1 MAPVLVLIDIQRD
14 YFPGGRFPL
23 VGSDA
28 AAERAAELLGAFRAA
43 GLPVVHVRHAAS
55 GAGSFLEAGTPGAEI
70 DPRVAPKGDEQVVVK
85 HHPNAF
91 KDGVLGGALAA
102 HAGAPLVVAGM
113 MTSMC
118 IDAGVRAASDLGW
131 EVTVAADACAA
142 PDLTFGGV
150 TVGGADVHAAF
161 LAALASAYARVE
173 PVAALVAALRA
184 RTSA

>member
-1 MAPVLVLIDIQRD
+1 MGPVLVLIDIQRD

-23 VGSDA
+23 VDPDA
-28 AAERAAELLGAFRAA
+28 AAERAAELLVAFRAA
-43 GLPVVHVRHAAS
+43 GLPVVHVRHESS
-55 GAGSFLEAGTPGAEI
+55 GSGSFLEAGTPGAEI
-70 DPRVAPKGDEQVVVK
+70 DPRVAPEGDETVVVK

-91 KDGVLGGALAA
+91 WGGLLGEALAA

-118 IDAGVRAASDLGW
+118 VDASVRAASDLGW

-142 PDLTFGGV
+142 PDLAFGGV

-173 PVAALVAALRA
+173 PVAAVVAALRA
-184 RTSA
+184 PA

>member
-1 MAPVLVLIDIQRD
+1 MTPVLVLIDIQRD

-28 AAERAAELLGAFRAA
+28 AAERAADLLAAFRAA

-55 GAGSFLEAGTPGAEI
+55 GAGSFLEEGTPGAEI
-70 DPRVAPKGDEQVVVK
+70 DPRVAPGGGEPVVVK

-91 KDGVLGGALAA
+91 FGGRLDEALAA

-118 IDAGVRAASDLGW
+118 VDASVRAASDLGW
-131 EVTVAADACAA
+131 KVTVAADACAA
-142 PDLTFGGV
+142 PDLSFGGT

-161 LAALASAYARVE
+161 LAALASAYSRVE
-173 PVAALVAALRA
+173 PVAAVIAALRA
-184 RTSA
+184 PA